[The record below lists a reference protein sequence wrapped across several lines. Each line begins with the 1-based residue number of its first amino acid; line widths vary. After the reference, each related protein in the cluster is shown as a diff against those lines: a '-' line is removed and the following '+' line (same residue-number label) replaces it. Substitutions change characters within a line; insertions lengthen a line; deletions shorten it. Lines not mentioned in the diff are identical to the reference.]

1 MSKQIVSPI
10 PKPYGGCRKC
20 KHQKGD
26 CGEHSMD
33 FAWRELVARLQG
45 DRTKLR
51 NERDYWKARYEN
63 LKATAG
69 VSSAKEEI

>member
-1 MSKQIVSPI
+1 
-10 PKPYGGCRKC
+10 
-20 KHQKGD
+20 
-26 CGEHSMD
+26 MD